1 MYDVKYLMKSCKN
14 LKGGLQEVANELE
27 VLRIGP
33 QHQAGSDS
41 LLTGQTFFKMKE
53 MFFEDDIDDS
63 KYCGHLYGLGTN
75 FVVNRNNNSSSAN
88 LASQAS
94 SSTTTTSTVTTTS
107 DEAMTTTTAA
117 SEADTESEA
126 SKTEAEDNG
135 DAVAKT
141 D

>member
-1 MYDVKYLMKSCKN
+1 ML
-14 LKGGLQEVANELE
+14 LFQEVANELE

-75 FVVNRNNNSSSAN
+75 FVVNKNSSSVN
-88 LASQAS
+88 LAQ
-94 SSTTTTSTVTTTS
+94 STTTTSTTATAATTSETTTS
-107 DEAMTTTTAA
+107 TTTNTTNTT
-117 SEADTESEA
+117 SSGKE
-126 SKTEAEDNG
+126 
-135 DAVAKT
+135 
-141 D
+141 